1 MLSEVSSRF
10 LSVERGDD
18 AVIRAVFCADPRP
31 IRVSWRWAAFQME
44 AGSGSGRFVAEALH
58 KVTPTILPPVVELV
72 NADNDENENG
82 NENES
87 DTTEL
92 SPQQSTVSPSR
103 QHPRSLSFHHTTA
116 ASLASAARN
125 PLTAPPAV
133 FTYPVC
139 IALDDPL
146 FSSLSFISYRIAF
159 RCLAL
164 PCLTWSMDERS
175 VYLF

>member
-72 NADNDENENG
+72 DDQDVTDDTFTSSTEQSNNN
-82 NENES
+82 NES
-87 DTTEL
+87 ESTTSSSSST
-92 SPQQSTVSPSR
+92 SPR
-103 QHPRSLSFHHTTA
+103 HHPRSLSFQVAPTTTV
-116 ASLASAARN
+116 ASLAAGART
-125 PLTAPPAV
+125 PPPAV
-133 FTYPVC
+133 FAYPVKTH
-139 IALDDPL
+139 
-146 FSSLSFISYRIAF
+146 Y
-159 RCLAL
+159 
-164 PCLTWSMDERS
+164 
-175 VYLF
+175 